1 MILTY
6 STIPVC
12 FQCAFSNGGNLFA
25 AVHGN
30 VIQIYSTITFEN
42 VANLKGHNGKVK
54 SLVWSSDDSKI
65 VSCGLDGAVYEWET
79 YTGKRV
85 GESVLKSCHYTGVAV
100 TPDGKTTFAVGSDKS
115 LKEISDSQVNIFWYY
130 VFRCVRKAF
139 TEILSNNWQ
148 LKNNAAIKRVTDNH
162 DVSDDKTV
170 VHLLASVKVYGST
183 LWRTVLIAL
192 KDIFAK
198 HARFIFRYC
207 VKL

>member
-1 MILTY
+1 MTLDQWSAIICPIFHLTVK
-6 STIPVC
+6 SLC
-12 FQCAFSNGGNLFA
+12 LLQCAFSNGGNLFA

-79 YTGKRV
+79 FTGKRV

-115 LKEISDSQVNIFWYY
+115 LKEISDSQVTHYID
-130 VFRCVRKAF
+130 VFFLFKITHFITPMYQKYWIV
-139 TEILSNNWQ
+139 SNQ
-148 LKNNAAIKRVTDNH
+148 
-162 DVSDDKTV
+162 
-170 VHLLASVKVYGST
+170 
-183 LWRTVLIAL
+183 
-192 KDIFAK
+192 
-198 HARFIFRYC
+198 
-207 VKL
+207 